1 VAKEKKEVADAGMCA
16 DALTDN
22 FDNLIAA
29 LPIRNLLPKFI
40 SKRIVMF
47 RDQEKI
53 LAGETDE
60 DKRSHFLKHI
70 TDQLSSGNT
79 DSFYNFLDILKKHG
93 GSYSYLASDIEK
105 RLDELQEAS
114 ATITPVTVQDSE
126 TVYPPGE

>member
-1 VAKEKKEVADAGMCA
+1 MKKEADAGMCA

-22 FDNLIAA
+22 FDNLVAA

-40 SKRIVMF
+40 SKRIIIF

-60 DKRSHFLKHI
+60 DKRARFLKHI
-70 TDQLSSGNT
+70 TDQLTSGST
-79 DSFYNFLDILKKHG
+79 DSFYKFLDTLKKHG
-93 GSYSYLASDIEK
+93 GSYSYLACDIEK

-114 ATITPVTVQDSE
+114 VTRSPVTAQDSE
-126 TVYPPGE
+126 TVHPPGTW